1 MFYLRS
7 HFGAEARY
15 ADQTIGIDGAIA
27 VEIVAA
33 AAQRH
38 PLCLGH
44 GVPAGLDLMGLGV
57 AFGIRSPR
65 VIPSLLVRTA
75 CSMPLRKPVTTIS

>member
-15 ADQTIGIDGAIA
+15 TDQTIGVVAAIA

-38 PLCLGH
+38 PC
-44 GVPAGLDLMGLGV
+44 A
-57 AFGIRSPR
+57 
-65 VIPSLLVRTA
+65 
-75 CSMPLRKPVTTIS
+75 PVTVFQPVST

>member
-7 HFGAEARY
+7 HFGAEAQY

-33 AAQRH
+33 AAQR
-38 PLCLGH
+38 PPC
-44 GVPAGLDLMGLGV
+44 A
-57 AFGIRSPR
+57 
-65 VIPSLLVRTA
+65 
-75 CSMPLRKPVTTIS
+75 PVTVFQPVST